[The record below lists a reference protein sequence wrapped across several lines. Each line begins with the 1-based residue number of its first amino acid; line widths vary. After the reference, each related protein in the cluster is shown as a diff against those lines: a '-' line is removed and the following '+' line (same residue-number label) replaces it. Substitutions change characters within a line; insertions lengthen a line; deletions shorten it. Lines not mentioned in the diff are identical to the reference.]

1 MFPLN
6 PSFESF
12 LPLSAFFLLFK
23 NVGSCQLVVYY
34 THETFPFDSFFCSC
48 SSFLYEFWKAK
59 KCYARKWLCVFE
71 DTKGLLLYRL
81 HSATAKT
88 TVAIRGAWTRG
99 PKDLPTFGFEKVI
112 FSVFAWSSDGLG
124 SRTPK
129 VCITSSQPSA
139 YGVRLARRCSC
150 FSIIPKDSAIFNLAG
165 LLVGCYDEGYPF
177 STYSTM
183 LVSFH
188 AASLYERLR
197 RKKPLD
203 VVLQQMKSW

>member
-1 MFPLN
+1 MVPLN
-6 PSFESF
+6 PSFKSF
-12 LPLSAFFLLFK
+12 LPLTAFFLLFK

-99 PKDLPTFGFEKVI
+99 PKDLPTFGFKKVI
-112 FSVFAWSSDGLG
+112 YSVLAWSSDRLKAVL
-124 SRTPK
+124 RALTPK
-129 VCITSSQPSA
+129 VCITSFQPSA
-139 YGVRLARRCSC
+139 YVVRLTWTCSC
-150 FSIIPKDSAIFNLAG
+150 FSIINKDSAIFNLAG
-165 LLVGCYDEGYPF
+165 LFVGCSDEGYPF
-177 STYSTM
+177 STYSRNGGD
-183 LVSFH
+183 LGDQYSVI
-188 AASLYERLR
+188 AI
-197 RKKPLD
+197 K
-203 VVLQQMKSW
+203 

>member
-1 MFPLN
+1 MVPLIS
-6 PSFESF
+6 SFKSF

-81 HSATAKT
+81 HSATGKT

-112 FSVFAWSSDGLG
+112 FSVLAWSSDGLG
-124 SRTPK
+124 SILHRLKAVLTASFQRSEYAANLKVLLFLNNSQRFCNFQPCRTF
-129 VCITSSQPSA
+129 CRMLWW
-139 YGVRLARRCSC
+139 GVS
-150 FSIIPKDSAIFNLAG
+150 
-165 LLVGCYDEGYPF
+165 
-177 STYSTM
+177 
-183 LVSFH
+183 
-188 AASLYERLR
+188 
-197 RKKPLD
+197 
-203 VVLQQMKSW
+203 